1 MESALAAGSI
11 DPSSSCRQ
19 QQGVEEEAD
28 ADGMNPIIA
37 SSSSIVIR
45 AQGAYFTLNNIK
57 NPKLNPPPPKKK
69 KGKF

>member
-11 DPSSSCRQ
+11 DPFSSCRQ
-19 QQGVEEEAD
+19 QQGVEEAD

-45 AQGAYFTLNNIK
+45 AQGALLH
-57 NPKLNPPPPKKK
+57 PQ
-69 KGKF
+69 